1 MTDIVP
7 AILFA
12 LFVWWFTTGLVLLVV
27 LRPRMVLPSLVVA
40 ALLFPV
46 SFYVLALAARTTSIS
61 GAYVAFSA
69 AIVVWGTQEIAF
81 LTGTLTGPRALPCPT
96 GARGVVRLRHALGA
110 ILYHEIALILSG
122 VAVIAV
128 TWHAPNQVGTL
139 TFLVLWVMRVSAKL
153 NLFLG
158 VPVLNDEFLPQP
170 IQCMRSYFR
179 RAPVNALF
187 PVAIVLAVLGLGAL
201 VAAATDPDGTSA
213 QAVGYTLVAAL
224 MGLAIL
230 EHVFML
236 VPLPIDRL
244 WRWSTGRAAPQRR
257 TSVERP
263 RDGEIERVAATLP

>member
-27 LRPRMVLPSLVVA
+27 LRPRMVVPSLVVA
-40 ALLFPV
+40 AILLPV
-46 SFYVLALAARTTSIS
+46 SLYVLMLAAHATSIA

-81 LTGTLTGPRALPCPT
+81 LTGTLTGPRALPCPDR
-96 GARGVVRLRHALGA
+96 ARGLARLRHALDA
-110 ILYHEIALILSG
+110 ILYHELALILSG
-122 VAVIAV
+122 MAVIAV
-128 TWHAPNQVGTL
+128 TWHAPNQVGML

-158 VPVLNDEFLPQP
+158 VPVLNDEFLPRQ

-187 PVAIVLAVLGLGAL
+187 PVAIGLAVLGLGAL
-201 VAAATDPDGTSA
+201 VAAATDPDETIA
-213 QAVGYTLVAAL
+213 QSVGYTLVAAL

-230 EHVFML
+230 EHLFML

-244 WRWSTGRAAPQRR
+244 WRWSTRRAPKSRPVA
-257 TSVERP
+257 ERP